1 MKFLI
6 SGTSTMN
13 CFSGALSDPV
23 FLVTASIT
31 ALAIFTMTW
40 TLRNQ
45 TFNGKLFY
53 ALTLIGVSWVLLTVG
68 LEAASND
75 YSCQLQWAT
84 AAWLGNALI
93 PVAWCYFVFSYVDNA
108 PWVHKPAAR
117 AVMVI
122 VPIAAV
128 AFAATNP
135 WHHLVYAEGTVIPD
149 GGGQINYVHGP
160 GFYLIIAV
168 LYSFV
173 AATLVCLA
181 RAFTRAK
188 RDAWLMLTM
197 LTKITITPLVMNAAY
212 VGLGFTIF
220 GLDPTSFMFTLGVLV
235 FSWLLVIN
243 KTMDMATVGQS
254 VLFDTMSEPVVL
266 IDRQKNVVLAN
277 TAAKSRGLQN
287 DTCPVLKDLRTTIE
301 YFHTSDE
308 ATHLRIGQRD
318 YEPRIQKVENPIN
331 PSGEGLGWSV
341 TLVDI
346 TDRIAINASLQ
357 DALQQADEANR
368 AKDEFVSVISH
379 EMRTPLTS
387 LKGGLALALSGHLG
401 ELTDHLKSS
410 LEIAH
415 RNGARLSRLIDHILL
430 SQKMDIGALSLEHE
444 PIVLGRLL
452 EESLEENRSFAAE
465 RGVQLIQS
473 TIDHSAVVNGD
484 AFAIRQIVDNLM
496 SNAIKF
502 SNDDGVVEGAL
513 QITGGKVRL
522 SIKDSGHGIPEGM
535 EDHVFGRFEQVANSG
550 QGSTQGSGL
559 GLHISK
565 QLARQMSGDITYESQ
580 VGAGTTFHVEFDL
593 AMQLAEEETRI
604 AG

>member
-1 MKFLI
+1 M
-6 SGTSTMN
+6 MN

-23 FLVTASIT
+23 FLGTASIT
-31 ALAIFTMTW
+31 ALAIFTMIW
-40 TLRNQ
+40 TLRTQ

-53 ALTLIGVSWVLLTVG
+53 ALTLIGVSWVLLIVG

-75 YSCQLQWAT
+75 FYCQLRLAT
-84 AAWLGNALI
+84 FAWLGNALI

-108 PWVHKPAAR
+108 PWVHKPAVR
-117 AVMVI
+117 ATLVL
-122 VPIAAV
+122 VPAAV
-128 AFAATNP
+128 LAFAATNP
-135 WHHLVYAEGTVIPD
+135 WHHLVYTEGTAIPD
-149 GGGQINYVHGP
+149 GGSQINYVHGP

-173 AATLVCLA
+173 AASLACLA
-181 RAFTRAK
+181 RAFNRAT

-197 LTKITITPLVMNAAY
+197 LTTITITPLVMNAAY

-220 GLDPTSFMFTLGVLV
+220 GLDPTAFMFTLGVLV
-235 FSWLLVIN
+235 FSWLLVTN
-243 KTMDMATVGQS
+243 KKMDMATVGQS

-277 TAAKSRGLQN
+277 TAAKSRGIQN
-287 DTCPVLKDLRTTIE
+287 DKCPVLKDLCETIE
-301 YFHTSDE
+301 HFNTSDG

-318 YEPRIQKVENPIN
+318 YEPRIQKVGNPIN
-331 PSGEGLGWSV
+331 PSGDGLGWSV
-341 TLVDI
+341 TFVDI

-357 DALQQADEANR
+357 DALQKADDANR

-387 LKGGLALALSGHLG
+387 LKGGLAFALSGHLG
-401 ELTDHLKSS
+401 ELTEHLKSS

-430 SQKMDIGALSLEHE
+430 SQKMDIGALSLENE
-444 PIVLGRLL
+444 PIFLGRLL
-452 EESLEENRSFAAE
+452 EESLEENKSFAAE
-465 RGVQLIQS
+465 RGVQLILS
-473 TIDHSAVVNGD
+473 TVDHSAVVHGD
-484 AFAIRQIVDNLM
+484 AFAIRQIVDNLV

-502 SNDDGVVEGAL
+502 SNDSGGVEGAL
-513 QITGGKVRL
+513 QITDGKVRL

-535 EDHVFGRFEQVANSG
+535 EKRVFGRFEQVANSC

-565 QLARQMSGDITYESQ
+565 QLARKMSGDITYESQ
-580 VGAGTTFHVEFDL
+580 TGVGTTFHVEFNL
-593 AMQLAEEETRI
+593 AMQIADEETRV